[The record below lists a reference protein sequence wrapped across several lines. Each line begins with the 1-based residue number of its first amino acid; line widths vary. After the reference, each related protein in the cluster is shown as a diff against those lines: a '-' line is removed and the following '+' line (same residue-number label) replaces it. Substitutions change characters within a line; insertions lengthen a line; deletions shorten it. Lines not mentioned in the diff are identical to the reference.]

1 MIVAW
6 KVWVLDAD
14 ARKDGSASET
24 TRLKPRVPSLTDT
37 EAEATERQKGWNWLH
52 NK

>member
-6 KVWVLDAD
+6 KVWELAAD

-24 TRLKPRVPSLTDT
+24 TLLNPRAPSLTDT
-37 EAEATERQKGWNWLH
+37 EAEATECQKG
-52 NK
+52 